1 MRVLHPRETE
11 NRVELERPAARKL
24 FSRLNLRRVFYVLP
38 VTMLLSLTM
47 VWATPAAYALTNGQ
61 TAFANA
67 VGRSV
72 SIVGKSPA
80 AGAAR
85 MAGPW
90 GWVGLA
96 LGTAGV
102 LAIESHKEGLWEL
115 PWAEGN
121 SWFDGGIFEGIF
133 NGGKPY
139 RLNDGSL
146 KWYGFKTDRHYAVWT
161 HEHTGPDGSA
171 AIRSIQTYS
180 AQCRNTTTGAIAQ
193 RQGTGTSG
201 VVSAMAGQPLYRTT
215 TFSLAVCQTGE
226 SIDRVEVRAP
236 TKAEYDGSNLA
247 TATQSTQDQYWST
260 STRFSFSLPA
270 DQLTANPIY
279 RSTLDCV
286 DSTGAHHE
294 IMQETDAKTG
304 KANIPSCKSLGMTVG
319 RGGLTVEPID
329 GTTGQK
335 MGPPL
340 VESIPDG
347 SQYTDCDPLLGTPCQ
362 VEVEVDGKR
371 CVVGAA
377 DCVNWPSIAQM
388 EPDRVKCF
396 VGTQAVHI
404 SQCNIQEG
412 AYRNG
417 GTPAVAENIDGDPQT
432 WREPSSVPGYVPHIT
447 TDIGPEPDPA
457 WSVGD
462 PWPDPHTSTE
472 APPETEPSAPP
483 TTGTEPQPEPT
494 APSGPECWDN
504 CTPPTPEGV
513 DTETQQCLSAA
524 VSWNPVDWVFVPV
537 KCALTWAFKPDL
549 PKLEIHA
556 NGLRTKVEDKGV
568 GPIITT
574 VGDTVQSIPAGGGGC
589 MGPGIDFNAWTVATT
604 VHPFNACGDMAPIAN
619 GARMFIAFAVS
630 LAGALAC
637 VRMLAAGFGYD
648 FRMKASTEGEA

>member
-1 MRVLHPRETE
+1 MTTLHVPPVSPGVDAVPGRRLLRLPRFLAIAVLT
-11 NRVELERPAARKL
+11 LC
-24 FSRLNLRRVFYVLP
+24 
-38 VTMLLSLTM
+38 M
-47 VWATPAAYALTNGQ
+47 VWVTPSAYALTNGQ

-72 SIVGKSPA
+72 TIVGKSPA

-121 SWFDGGIFEGIF
+121 SWFDGGLFEGIF

-139 RLNDGSL
+139 RLNDANL
-146 KWYGFKTDRHYAVWT
+146 KWHGFKIVDNKAEWT
-161 HEHTGPDGSA
+161 HEHTGPDGSS

-180 AQCRNTTTGAIAQ
+180 AQCRTTSGTVAQ
-193 RQGTGTSG
+193 RQGTGTSA
-201 VVSAMAGQPLYRTT
+201 VVSALSGSPQYRIATHA
-215 TFSLAVCQTGE
+215 LAVCNTGE
-226 SIDRVEVRAP
+226 TIDRVEVRAP
-236 TKAEYDGSNLA
+236 TKEEYDGSNLKD
-247 TATQSTQDQYWST
+247 ATQSTQDQYWST

-270 DQLTANPIY
+270 DQLTTKPVY

-329 GTTGQK
+329 GTTGEK

-340 VESIPDG
+340 VETIPDG

-377 DCVNWPSIAQM
+377 DCVNWPSIAAA

-447 TDIGPEPDPA
+447 TDIGPEPDPS
-457 WSVGD
+457 WTVGD

-472 APPETEPSAPP
+472 APPESEPTAEP

-494 APSGPECWDN
+494 APTGPECWDN
-504 CTPPTPEGV
+504 CTPPAPEGV
-513 DTETQQCLSAA
+513 DTDTKNCLAGA
-524 VSWNPVDWVFVPV
+524 VSWNPVHWVFVPV
-537 KCALTWAFKPDL
+537 KCAMTWAFKPD
-549 PKLEIHA
+549 PTK
-556 NGLRTKVEDKGV
+556 LRTHAQGIQTQISDKGLGAPIDEV
-568 GPIITT
+568 GS
-574 VGDTVQSIPAGGGGC
+574 VVASIPAGGGGC
-589 MGPGIDFNAWTVATT
+589 MGPGIPINLWTVQDTIYP
-604 VHPFNACGDMAPIAN
+604 VNACGDMAPVAN
-619 GARMFIAFAVS
+619 SARMFIALSVS
-630 LAGALAC
+630 LAGAVACLRFLAS
-637 VRMLAAGFGYD
+637 GFGYD
-648 FRMKASTEGEA
+648 FKMRATTDGEA